1 MGKPVMK
8 RHWPGRMVLFVWAC
22 FPLLTDAMTAPEAPA
37 AWQTE
42 FIDLAVELDPLHG
55 SLRGDARLLLKHP
68 GSGDDAVSLELN
80 HQLQV
85 ESVTDETGRPLVFRQ
100 SGDSLSVLP
109 QKRAAATPLRVIRLR
124 YRGSFFERIPELNMR
139 NAWIGPQVSFAFHSS
154 RWYPQSPEPFRGSR
168 GNISYLVPAD
178 WTVASTGKLAAT
190 ETPPGAKRCVF
201 AVHSPSEFSFAA
213 AAFVHRRQQ
222 LNGLE
227 FNIFLL
233 KGDQNKIDFYM
244 QRCMQVIAFFREFYG
259 SFPYD
264 AYSMVEIYPDLLGQ
278 AGAGSYGNLTFF
290 PTQILPE
297 RFFYAPVFAHEIS
310 HCWWGSCVRGV
321 EGPVINEGLA
331 QISMG
336 VYLEHVMGSTF
347 YWDLLKNGAPKYLVL
362 HSARLF
368 FRNLQLPKI
377 KGTSLEALLMRGEDL
392 ELGLPAKDKFTTLHM
407 LSSSKG
413 FFVFAMLREW
423 IGAEAF
429 RQGLRSAQADFAW
442 KAMSLDD
449 LRRTFEEASGTD
461 LQWFFEQWFRR
472 KGAPEFA
479 IDCWFAQRSK
489 FWLVQVMVSQLR
501 DVYRVRAEIAF
512 KRGLFREIRT
522 IEITAKE
529 TKFSFLLP
537 FRPQSVSFD
546 PDYKILRWSDQF

>member
-1 MGKPVMK
+1 MRNPVHK
-8 RHWPGRMVLFVWAC
+8 HAYLAVLPVILMLAC
-22 FPLLTDAMTAPEAPA
+22 AAFSQEAPA

-55 SLRGDARLLLKHP
+55 SLRGDARLLLKNP
-68 GSGDDAVSLELN
+68 GNGNEPVSLDLN
-80 HQLQV
+80 HQLRV
-85 ESVTDETGRPLVFRQ
+85 ESVTDETGRMLTFRQ
-100 SGDSLSVLP
+100 SGDSLSVFP
-109 QKRAAATPLRVIRLR
+109 QKRTAAAQLRIIRIG

-139 NAWIGPQVSFAFHSS
+139 NAWIGPQVSYAFHSS
-154 RWYPQSPEPFRGSR
+154 RWYPQTPEPFRGSR
-168 GNISYLVPAD
+168 GKISYLLPAD
-178 WTVASTGKLAAT
+178 WSVASSGKLATT
-190 ETPPGAKRCVF
+190 ENLPGAKRCVF
-201 AVHSPSEFSFAA
+201 AVESPVEFSFAA
-213 AAFVHRRQQ
+213 AAFIHRRQQ

-233 KGDQNKIDFYM
+233 KGDQAKIDFYM
-244 QRCMQVIAFFREFYG
+244 ENCMKVIGFFKDFYG
-259 SFPYD
+259 TFPYD
-264 AYSMVEIYPDLLGQ
+264 AYSMVEIYPDLMGR

-297 RFFYAPVFAHEIS
+297 RFFYSPVFAHEIS
-310 HCWWGSCVRGV
+310 HCWWGSCVRGA

-336 VYLEHVMGSTF
+336 IYLEHVMGSKF

-368 FRNLQLPKI
+368 FRSLQLPKI

-392 ELGLPAKDKFTTLHM
+392 ELGLPARDKFTTLHM

-413 FFVFAMLREW
+413 FFIFAMLREW
-423 IGAEAF
+423 IGAGAF
-429 RQGLRSAQADFAW
+429 QQGLRSALADFSW
-442 KAMSLDD
+442 KTMSLDD
-449 LRRTFEEASGTD
+449 LRRKFEEASSMD

-479 IDCWFAQRSK
+479 IDCWFAPRGK
-489 FWLVQVMVSQLR
+489 FWLVQVKVRQLR
-501 DVYRVRAEIAF
+501 DTYRVNAEIAF
-512 KRGLFREIRT
+512 KRNLFREIRT
-522 IEITAKE
+522 IEISGKE
-529 TKFSFLLP
+529 AKFSFLLP
-537 FRPQSVSFD
+537 FRPQAVLFD

>member
-1 MGKPVMK
+1 MIRPTVI
-8 RHWPGRMVLFVWAC
+8 VAC
-22 FPLLTDAMTAPEAPA
+22 FFFILLPSSFSWAISAQEPPS

-55 SLRGDARLLLKHP
+55 SLRGDARLLLKNP
-68 GSGDDAVSLELN
+68 GNGDETVSLELN

-85 ESVTDETGRPLVFRQ
+85 ESVTDETGRSLNFKQ
-100 SGDSLSVLP
+100 SGDSLTIP
-109 QKRAAATPLRVIRLR
+109 AQKQPAPAQLRIICIR
-124 YRGSFFERIPELNMR
+124 YRGSFFERIPELDMR
-139 NAWIGPQVSFAFHSS
+139 NAWIGPQVSYAFHSS
-154 RWYPQSPEPFRGSR
+154 RWYPQTPEPFRGSR
-168 GNISYLVPAD
+168 GKLSFLVPED
-178 WTVASTGKLAAT
+178 WLVASSGKLAAT
-190 ETPPGAKRCVF
+190 DALPGAKRYAFTIDAPV
-201 AVHSPSEFSFAA
+201 EFSFAA
-213 AAFVHRRQQ
+213 AAFIHRRQQ

-233 KGDQNKIDFYM
+233 KGDQAKIDFYM
-244 QRCMQVIAFFREFYG
+244 ENCMRVIGFFKEFYG

-264 AYSMVEIYPDLLGQ
+264 AYSMVEIYPDLMGR

-290 PTQILPE
+290 PSQILPE

-310 HCWWGSCVRGV
+310 HCWWGSCVRGA

-336 VYLEHVMGSTF
+336 IYLEHVMGRNF

-368 FRNLQLPKI
+368 FRSLQLPKI

-413 FFVFAMLREW
+413 FFIFAMLREW

-429 RQGLRSAQADFAW
+429 QRGLQNALGDFAW
-442 KAMSLDD
+442 KTMSLDD
-449 LRRTFEEASGTD
+449 LRRKFEEASSMD

-479 IDCWFAQRSK
+479 IDCWFAPRSK
-489 FWLVQVMVSQLR
+489 FWLVQVMVTQLR
-501 DVYRVRAEIAF
+501 DVYRVKADIAF

-522 IEITAKE
+522 IEVTGRE

-537 FRPQSVSFD
+537 FKPQAVLFD